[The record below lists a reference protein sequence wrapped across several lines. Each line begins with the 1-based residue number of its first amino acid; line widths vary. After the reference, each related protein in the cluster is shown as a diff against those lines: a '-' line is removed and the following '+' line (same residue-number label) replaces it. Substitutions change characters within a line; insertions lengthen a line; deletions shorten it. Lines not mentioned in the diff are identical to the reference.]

1 MNDINLF
8 FEQDLSKSIRWKG
21 KSFHEAVVLEK
32 HIGIHL

>member
-21 KSFHEAVVLEK
+21 KSFYETVVLEK